1 MATLQ
6 PPLRNRLGEEVLLH
20 LHVDPAPPAAGQ
32 ASEEHCCGGHVSIP
46 NFAAEVH
53 MLRWAILFLILGLI
67 AGVFGFTTIAGA
79 SIAIAK
85 LLFFLFVAIF
95 LIFLILGLTAARR
108 L

>member
-1 MATLQ
+1 
-6 PPLRNRLGEEVLLH
+6 
-20 LHVDPAPPAAGQ
+20 
-32 ASEEHCCGGHVSIP
+32 
-46 NFAAEVH
+46 

-67 AGVFGFTTIAGA
+67 AGVFGFTAIAGA

-85 LLFFLFVAIF
+85 FLFFLFIAIF

>member
-1 MATLQ
+1 
-6 PPLRNRLGEEVLLH
+6 
-20 LHVDPAPPAAGQ
+20 
-32 ASEEHCCGGHVSIP
+32 
-46 NFAAEVH
+46 